1 MTQRK
6 KKKVLII
13 CGGGVFGVIP
23 AYLLGQLPDKYQNL
37 NGVDLLAGCSIGG
50 ILAAAYAAGNTFED
64 VSKKFTQLADKCFT
78 KRCVAHINPLACP
91 TYRIDKLKEA
101 IAEVIPKFMR
111 LKYTR
116 CHNPDLDIV
125 IPALNITEN
134 KYKVYDNITEQDSD
148 ELLVQI
154 ALESA
159 AAPSYFEGVYNKGSC
174 MIDGGL
180 IEVAP
185 LLTAATA
192 LKSKRGIPFKDMDV
206 LMIGVGTETD
216 REMLTFEKYNGLSL
230 LGLATNVVVPYVTEA
245 NELATVFWGKN
256 MGFSSFEYFNP
267 CKIQGGLDDTDRIQ
281 ESIKEATKYKGLFI
295 DTYKKWIEA

>member
-1 MTQRK
+1 MTQK

-23 AYLLGQLPDKYQNL
+23 AYLLGQLPDKYQSL
-37 NGVDLLAGCSIGG
+37 SGVDLISGCSIGG
-50 ILAAAYAAGNTFED
+50 ILAAAYAAGNSFKD
-64 VSKKFTQLADKCFT
+64 VSQKFTQLADKCFT
-78 KRCVAHINPLACP
+78 KRCIAHINPLACP
-91 TYRIDKLKEA
+91 TYRVDKLKEA
-101 IAEVIPKFMR
+101 IEEVISCFMP

-116 CHNPDLDIV
+116 CHNPDLDVV

-134 KYKVYDNITEQDSD
+134 KYKVYDNISEQDSD

-154 ALESA
+154 ALETA
-159 AAPSYFEGVYNKGSC
+159 AAPSYFEGIYNKGNC

-185 LLTAATA
+185 LLTATTA
-192 LKSKRGIPFKDMDV
+192 LKSKRGIPFKDMDI

-216 REMLTFEKYNGLSL
+216 RNCLTFEKYNSLSL
-230 LGLATNVVVPYVTEA
+230 LGLATNVIVPYVTEA

-256 MGFSSFEYFNP
+256 MGFNSFEYFNP
-267 CKIQGGLDDTDRIQ
+267 CKIQGGLDDTSRIQ
-281 ESIKEATKYKGLFI
+281 ESIKEAEKYKDIFTA
-295 DTYKKWIEA
+295 TYTKWLES